1 MGGAVFPP
9 CCLAWGQTINPHLQQ
24 RLLQIHRQV
33 WLSLLWGHCSFLLV
47 HAGFICALQ
56 ESVSPVLWKF
66 CNQIPLASKVKVP
79 EGSQSLC
86 RTPRLGSVLWVI
98 ELSYQYENFFGIIFC
113 SFWVVCLV
121 TLWWVMLHD
130 PGLTILIQEPCFGD
144 LSPLPEFWTD
154 DPGLSR
160 REKCLCSLNK
170 RSLQYT
176 DLMYSFPN
184 FKPLFHVWF

>member
-1 MGGAVFPP
+1 MGGAVLPP

-86 RTPRLGSVLWVI
+86 RTPRLGSVFWVI
-98 ELSYQYENFFGIIFC
+98 ELSYQYENFFGIIVLQFLGC
-113 SFWVVCLV
+113 LLGNSMVGNAAWPRSHYPYPRALLWRLESTAGVLDRWPWSF
-121 TLWWVMLHD
+121 
-130 PGLTILIQEPCFGD
+130 QE
-144 LSPLPEFWTD
+144 
-154 DPGLSR
+154 
-160 REKCLCSLNK
+160 REVSV
-170 RSLQYT
+170 
-176 DLMYSFPN
+176 FP
-184 FKPLFHVWF
+184 K

>member
-1 MGGAVFPP
+1 MGGAVLPP

-86 RTPRLGSVLWVI
+86 RTPRLGSVFWVI
-98 ELSYQYENFFGIIFC
+98 ELSYQYENFFGIIVLQFLGC
-113 SFWVVCLV
+113 LLGDSMVGNAAWPRSHYPYPRALLWRLESTAGVLDRWPWSF
-121 TLWWVMLHD
+121 
-130 PGLTILIQEPCFGD
+130 QE
-144 LSPLPEFWTD
+144 
-154 DPGLSR
+154 
-160 REKCLCSLNK
+160 REVSV
-170 RSLQYT
+170 
-176 DLMYSFPN
+176 FP
-184 FKPLFHVWF
+184 K

>member
-86 RTPRLGSVLWVI
+86 RTPRLGSVFWVI
-98 ELSYQYENFFGIIFC
+98 ELSYQYENFFGIIVLQFLGC
-113 SFWVVCLV
+113 LLGNSMVGNAAWPRSHYPYPRALLWRLESTAGVLDRWPWSF
-121 TLWWVMLHD
+121 
-130 PGLTILIQEPCFGD
+130 QE
-144 LSPLPEFWTD
+144 
-154 DPGLSR
+154 
-160 REKCLCSLNK
+160 REVSV
-170 RSLQYT
+170 
-176 DLMYSFPN
+176 FP
-184 FKPLFHVWF
+184 K